1 MSYSSLLI
9 NLLFLSAYFKDGS
22 PNHAPIAPVSI
33 DTRVIELEL
42 EKRRLTTELL
52 SAVSEE
58 EYLALKETLEDTKE
72 AHSSYKVC
80 LMPSFSLEC
89 RYVSEP
95 RGSEN

>member
-1 MSYSSLLI
+1 MPVYS
-9 NLLFLSAYFKDGS
+9 KDGS

-80 LMPSFSLEC
+80 LIPSFSLEC
-89 RYVSEP
+89 RYVAKP